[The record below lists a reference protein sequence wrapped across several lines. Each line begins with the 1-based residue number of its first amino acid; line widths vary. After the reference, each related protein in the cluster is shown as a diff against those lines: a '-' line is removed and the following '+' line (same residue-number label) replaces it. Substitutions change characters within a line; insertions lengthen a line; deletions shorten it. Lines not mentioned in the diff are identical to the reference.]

1 MIFGITLL
9 ESGLSVCLIHESIEG
24 SGLSVTWVASANQ
37 NVSDMFRVKYL
48 VSGLCVWLIRKS
60 MATEKQ
66 ADSEQYLQNKYCT
79 GWHTFSGQE
88 RYQLQSGEAD
98 YIQLNTGIRLKSSY
112 IPPVNTAHL
121 HCNYRRWN
129 WELSYL
135 MLSWLLT
142 TLLLFFKEEQN
153 KNWKREDGRK
163 KERKEGLSLDF
174 TTVVRSCLAVLS
186 VL

>member
-1 MIFGITLL
+1 MLQI
-9 ESGLSVCLIHESIEG
+9 
-24 SGLSVTWVASANQ
+24 
-37 NVSDMFRVKYL
+37 MFRVKYL
-48 VSGLCVWLIRKS
+48 VSGLCVWLIPKS

-88 RYQLQSGEAD
+88 RYQLQSSEAD

-129 WELSYL
+129 WEFSYL
-135 MLSWLLT
+135 MLSWPLT
-142 TLLLFFKEEQN
+142 TPLIAQNTFFFLFFQRTTKQ
-153 KNWKREDGRK
+153 KLKKGRWK
-163 KERKEGLSLDF
+163 KERKKGRKDL
-174 TTVVRSCLAVLS
+174 VLT
-186 VL
+186 LLL